1 MSGKDT
7 SVDEEYYRQLCDA
20 LEKSRSDIIS
30 RMGAADL
37 EGRIKFIE
45 WYLNGHMSIH
55 IDYKSIKRSIERDMC
70 IGKIISP

>member
-55 IDYKSIKRSIERDMC
+55 I
-70 IGKIISP
+70 